1 MPSGVE
7 SATTRLSYS
16 NMSLSVALSPC
27 IDRGLALHKMIRLI
41 TIGLG
46 GEGFLTFFGNEF
58 GHPEWVD
65 FPRVGNNNR
74 SVCIATR
81 LASPRPETPACGDGG
96 TTRSHARMR
105 MQAQRDACCT
115 PQANL
120 LDCEVVCSYHHARR
134 RWDLGDDKSL
144 RYSLLKEFDVK
155 AIKLESEQRWLSH
168 EHRFVILSHE
178 EDKTV
183 RDVAATTLVRQ

>member
-1 MPSGVE
+1 
-7 SATTRLSYS
+7 
-16 NMSLSVALSPC
+16 
-27 IDRGLALHKMIRLI
+27 
-41 TIGLG
+41 
-46 GEGFLTFFGNEF
+46 
-58 GHPEWVD
+58 
-65 FPRVGNNNR
+65 
-74 SVCIATR
+74 
-81 LASPRPETPACGDGG
+81 
-96 TTRSHARMR
+96 MR
-105 MQAQRDACCT
+105 MQAQSDTCCT
-115 PQANL
+115 PQADL

-183 RDVAATTLVRQ
+183 RDVGSHNPRPSVERDATTVQRRFALVARCSLRLAAFERRGVVAQRGLNVAAFADCVRAR

>member
-1 MPSGVE
+1 
-7 SATTRLSYS
+7 
-16 NMSLSVALSPC
+16 
-27 IDRGLALHKMIRLI
+27 
-41 TIGLG
+41 
-46 GEGFLTFFGNEF
+46 
-58 GHPEWVD
+58 
-65 FPRVGNNNR
+65 
-74 SVCIATR
+74 
-81 LASPRPETPACGDGG
+81 
-96 TTRSHARMR
+96 MR
-105 MQAQRDACCT
+105 MQAQSNTCCT
-115 PQANL
+115 PQADLL

-183 RDVAATTLVRQ
+183 REVGSHKIRPSVERDSSASAARHHCAAPIRTRCTLRPLIGCVRAARCGCTAWVECCCVCRLRSSAVI